1 MKKEVL
7 PIVTR
12 PPLFTISYG
21 LDRKRHSYATA
32 RRLTRE
38 CVDSVAPSE
47 DVFLTPCY
55 DSAKPTTAYDLAL
68 LALRK
73 SNEFLVHD

>member
-7 PIVTR
+7 PHLTR

-47 DVFLTPCY
+47 DVFLAPCNG
-55 DSAKPTTAYDLAL
+55 SGKPTTTNDLTL

-73 SNEFLVHD
+73 SNKFLVHD

>member
-7 PIVTR
+7 PLDKTSSFYDF
-12 PPLFTISYG
+12 LW

-32 RRLTRE
+32 RRLTRKRLDG
-38 CVDSVAPSE
+38 VTPSE
-47 DVFLTPCY
+47 DVLLAPCY
-55 DSAKPTTAYDLAL
+55 DTAKPTTANDLAL

>member
-38 CVDSVAPSE
+38 CVDSVAPSKE
-47 DVFLTPCY
+47 MSFTPGNGTR
-55 DSAKPTTAYDLAL
+55 KPTATTNLTL
-68 LALRK
+68 FALRK